1 MGLGAVIQKGEAMTE
16 RVTPTTLSF
25 TISPMVLLN
34 AGLPVSGWSK
44 YGTGHDW
51 HTGMLEIGNGSMTA
65 HSREEVARI
74 TRRLGGRMKP

>member
-1 MGLGAVIQKGEAMTE
+1 MTE
-16 RVTPTTLSF
+16 RVTPTALSI
-25 TISPMVLLN
+25 TIAPMVLRN

-44 YGTGHDW
+44 YKAEHDLNKS
-51 HTGMLEIGNGSMTA
+51 MFEIGDGGMTA